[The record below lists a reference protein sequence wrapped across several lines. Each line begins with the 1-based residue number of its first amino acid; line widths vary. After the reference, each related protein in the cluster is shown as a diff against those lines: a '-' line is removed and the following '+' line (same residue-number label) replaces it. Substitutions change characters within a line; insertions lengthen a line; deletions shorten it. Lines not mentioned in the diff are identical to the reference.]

1 MFQNTSFLRNS
12 AALVVC
18 CLVGSGCAINTATY
32 GTGETTGG
40 GFAKDLGNIAT
51 FGLVGGGDKKEKIV
65 YQERTALVIPSKEQ
79 FASLPQPVENSDKNR
94 RSASEIEALERI
106 KRAEEQAARAQRA
119 QAAQLPFE
127 PKKQSLFSRLGVSK
141 VSDTARASTG
151 ALTEVPPEYRVV
163 EQAPGTPNVDPF
175 AKKKKKKRFL
185 LF

>member
-51 FGLVGGGDKKEKIV
+51 FGLVGGDDKKENIV
-65 YQERTALVIPSKEQ
+65 YQERTPLVIPSKEQ
-79 FASLPQPVENSDKNR
+79 FASLPQPVETSDKNR

-106 KRAEEQAARAQRA
+106 KRAEEQAARAQ
-119 QAAQLPFE
+119 QAQLPFE
-127 PKKQSLFSRLGVSK
+127 PKKESLFSRLGVSR
-141 VSDTARASTG
+141 VSDTARVSTG